1 MSEKNRP
8 IKIAFL
14 SMRDPRDRQQWSG
27 LIYYTAQALQKYCGE
42 VEYWDIYS
50 TFSYKIINFIGILIR
65 EGSAK
70 LLKRR
75 YTFSFF
81 WAKWCA
87 IAATRWLVGRS
98 FDVIVAPDGAMET
111 AFLETNIPVVLVGDS
126 TQGQLFDYYPT
137 FSNMLKRSIYENQ
150 TVQSMAL
157 KKASAAL
164 YASTWAAQSA
174 IQDYATDPH
183 KVHVVPFGANF
194 DESPSRELALAR
206 KKSQQCCLLFLGVEW
221 QRKGG
226 EIAFET
232 LLKLEE
238 LGIQA
243 ELIVCGC
250 VPPKKF
256 VHKQM
261 KVIPFL
267 NKNDP
272 QQHEELNKLFL
283 HADFLFVPTRG
294 ECYGL
299 VFCEANAFG
308 LPVIATN
315 TGGVSEIVRDG
326 ENGYLLP
333 PDAGGSAYAEVIAR
347 IYRDDQRYAEM
358 VRASRAAFEERLN
371 WEAWGITTK
380 KILAE
385 LVHCG
390 AEQQVI

>member
-1 MSEKNRP
+1 MSEKNKP

-14 SMRDPRDRQQWSG
+14 TMHDPHDRRRWSG
-27 LIYYTAQALQKYCGE
+27 LIYYAAQALQKYCGE
-42 VEYWDIYS
+42 VEIEYCYFFS
-50 TFSYKIINFIGILIR
+50 TFSYKIINLIGAIVR
-65 EGSAK
+65 EGSIK
-70 LLKRR
+70 LLKKRD
-75 YTFSFF
+75 TCSFF
-81 WAKWCA
+81 LAKCCA
-87 IAATRWLVGRS
+87 IGANRWIARHS
-98 FDVIVAPDGAMET
+98 FDVIVAPDGAIET
-111 AFLETNIPVVLVGDS
+111 AFLETDIPIVLIGDS
-126 TQGQLFDYYPT
+126 TKGQLIDYYPW
-137 FSNMLKRSIYENQ
+137 FSNLLKRSIYENH

-164 YASTWAAQSA
+164 YSSTWAAQSA
-174 IQDYATDPH
+174 IKDYATDPQ

-194 DESPSRELALAR
+194 DENPPRELALSR
-206 KKSQQCCLLFLGVEW
+206 EKSQQCRLLFLGVEW

-238 LGIQA
+238 MGIEA

-256 VHKQM
+256 VHRRM

-272 QQHEELNKLFL
+272 RQREELNKLFL

-333 PDAGGSAYAEVIAR
+333 PDAGGSAYAELIAKV
-347 IYRDDQRYAEM
+347 YYDDQHYAEM
-358 VRASRAAFEERLN
+358 VKASRTAFEERLN
-371 WEAWGITTK
+371 WAAWGMTTK
-380 KILAE
+380 KILTE
-385 LVHCG
+385 LLHHH
-390 AEQQVI
+390 